1 MDRAIFFDRDGT
13 LNDDVGY
20 LKHPSELILYPE
32 TLPALK
38 RLQPHFRFFIVTNQP
53 CIAEG
58 IATAG
63 EVDSV
68 NAGLLDILA
77 RGGIR
82 VEKVYVCPHTR
93 AQGCECVKPNPHF
106 LHKAAAEFG
115 IDLARSFVIGDH
127 PHDVELA
134 RAAGATG
141 VYVLTGHGE
150 KHRAKVKPDITI
162 TRHIGEAADHV
173 LTLIG

>member
-1 MDRAIFFDRDGT
+1 MDRAIFLDRDGT

-20 LKHPSELILYPE
+20 LKHPAELILFPE
-32 TLPALK
+32 TLAALK

-58 IATAG
+58 IVTAND
-63 EVDSV
+63 VDRV
-68 NAGLLDILA
+68 NAGLVADLS
-77 RGGIR
+77 REGIR
-82 VEKVYVCPHTR
+82 IEKVFVCPHTR
-93 AQGCECVKPNPHF
+93 AQGCQCVKPNPHF
-106 LHKAAAEFG
+106 LHRAAAEFG

-134 RAAGATG
+134 RSVGATG
-141 VYVLTGHGE
+141 VYVLTGHGA
-150 KHRAKVKPDITI
+150 KHRDNVRPDVVI

-173 LTLIG
+173 LSLLR